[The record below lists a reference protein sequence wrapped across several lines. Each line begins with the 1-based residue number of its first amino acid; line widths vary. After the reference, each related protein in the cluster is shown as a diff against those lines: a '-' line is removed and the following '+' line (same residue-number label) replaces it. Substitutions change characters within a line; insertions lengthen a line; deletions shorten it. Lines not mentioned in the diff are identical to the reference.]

1 MSLPRHAL
9 RLAAVGVLVLAV
21 SVGLTGCTP
30 APTGRS
36 ATDVEQQI
44 ESIPGVENAVA
55 RWDAVQS
62 GFVTRQTVG
71 ITITVSDGYR
81 IGDADGLIV
90 WLARQAWSLGPKRPG
105 SMGIRLE
112 DSSGKA
118 VEWGWKDALVK
129 HGWDSPV
136 TVGDMNS
143 GGLLILFDSNM
154 VSVAGESWPG
164 PVPETPANLFVKN

>member
-1 MSLPRHAL
+1 V
-9 RLAAVGVLVLAV
+9 AAVGVLAFALG
-21 SVGLTGCTP
+21 VGLSGCTP
-30 APTGRS
+30 APTGRT
-36 ATDVEQQI
+36 ATDTGQQI
-44 ESIPGVENAVA
+44 ESIPGVEKATIRA
-55 RWDAVQS
+55 STLHD
-62 GFVTRQTVG
+62 GFVTRQGVG
-71 ITITVSDGYR
+71 ITITVSDGYH

-90 WLARQAWSLGPKRPG
+90 WLAREAWSVGPKRPG

-112 DSSGKA
+112 DSSGKS

-136 TVGDMNS
+136 TDEDMNS
-143 GGLLILFDSNM
+143 GGQLILSDSNM